1 MGAIG
6 CVGAF
11 AISIVNE
18 RAYGTFLRLRIAPI
32 SRGQILAGKGS
43 ACFLACVIE
52 IGLLLATGH
61 FIFGVRLQNAA
72 SLALAIASTSAGF
85 VGIMML
91 LSVLGKTEQ
100 AVAGAGWGILIVMAM
115 FGGGMVPLM
124 MMPGWMQRISHLSP
138 VKWGILALE
147 GAIWRGFTLVRC
159 LSPAR
164 FCSRSVSS
172 ASAPAWRFYRAPR
185 LKKNTAKT
193 RRPNAAMRPRQKRC

>member
-1 MGAIG
+1 L
-6 CVGAF
+6 
-11 AISIVNE
+11 S
-18 RAYGTFLRLRIAPI
+18 L
-32 SRGQILAGKGS
+32 
-43 ACFLACVIE
+43 CVIE

-61 FIFGVRLQNAA
+61 FIFGVRLQNAV

-147 GAIWRGFTLVRC
+147 GAIWRGFTLGEMFIPCAILLAVGVIC
-159 LSPAR
+159 FGAGVAIL
-164 FCSRSVSS
+164 SRSE
-172 ASAPAWRFYRAPR
+172 A
-185 LKKNTAKT
+185 
-193 RRPNAAMRPRQKRC
+193 

>member
-1 MGAIG
+1 M
-6 CVGAF
+6 
-11 AISIVNE
+11 
-18 RAYGTFLRLRIAPI
+18 
-32 SRGQILAGKGS
+32 
-43 ACFLACVIE
+43 IE

-61 FIFGVRLQNAA
+61 FIFGVRLQNAV

-147 GAIWRGFTLVRC
+147 GAIWRGFTLGEMIIPCAILLAVGVIC
-159 LSPAR
+159 FGAGVTIL
-164 FCSRSVSS
+164 SRSE
-172 ASAPAWRFYRAPR
+172 A
-185 LKKNTAKT
+185 
-193 RRPNAAMRPRQKRC
+193 